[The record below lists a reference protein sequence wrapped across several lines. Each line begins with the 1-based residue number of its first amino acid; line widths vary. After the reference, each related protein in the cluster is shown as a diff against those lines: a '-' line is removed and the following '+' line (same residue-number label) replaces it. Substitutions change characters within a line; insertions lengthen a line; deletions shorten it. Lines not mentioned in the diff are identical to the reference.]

1 MTFPYRCDLLRL
13 LVSVDMGMPLLIR
26 GPMASATAAP
36 VDSKGSLWLV
46 LSGLT
51 LEFRAQLGGTA
62 EIHGD
67 DTGCNGPD
75 GEEWVDEGYR
85 DRATPSA
92 GAVQKITHTTRECLR
107 MAGKGEYPENC
118 AYKSYDPAVNH
129 DYSGR
134 TRVPAA

>member
-1 MTFPYRCDLLRL
+1 MSPSQGYWDSWYSNGLADKACSTNHLGQVHCHWGYAMTLMDDDFWGDDRHLCRD
-13 LVSVDMGMPLLIR
+13 
-26 GPMASATAAP
+26 
-36 VDSKGSLWLV
+36 
-46 LSGLT
+46 
-51 LEFRAQLGGTA
+51 
-62 EIHGD
+62 GD